1 MTIQACKG
9 FDALRFRSSSCWR
22 ASAHQRLRFHLCSAT
37 RRGAPGALSAPQD
50 DSHNDVGKGC
60 RFVLYKVGS
69 IIMTVAINALYL
81 IFVHFYA
88 LAFLASCSTR

>member
-1 MTIQACKG
+1 MATIRCIKMTIQACQG

-22 ASAHQRLRFHLCSAT
+22 ASAIVITLFPLAAPLASCSG
-37 RRGAPGALSAPQD
+37 RW
-50 DSHNDVGKGC
+50 VGC
-60 RFVLYKVGS
+60 RFLLYKVGS

>member
-1 MTIQACKG
+1 MFLSIKHKTTNSRRTTQSKLCTTPLA
-9 FDALRFRSSSCWR
+9 SC
-22 ASAHQRLRFHLCSAT
+22 S
-37 RRGAPGALSAPQD
+37 
-50 DSHNDVGKGC
+50 GKWVGC

-69 IIMTVAINALYL
+69 IIMTKAINALYL

>member
-1 MTIQACKG
+1 MRCV
-9 FDALRFRSSSCWR
+9 FALRVAGARVLINDCDFICALLQVTTAHNTERSAWR
-22 ASAHQRLRFHLCSAT
+22 PEC
-37 RRGAPGALSAPQD
+37 PQD
-50 DSHNDVGKGC
+50 DSHNGVGKGC

-69 IIMTVAINALYL
+69 IIMTVAIDALYL